1 MKGVIKAVIKKD
13 AERGRNG
20 GYFFIIGED
29 TVERFAHASNLQAP
43 ATFPGTSTSRPSDIH
58 EGQAVEFEPIEIP
71 GKGLRADR
79 VQVL

>member
-13 AERGRNG
+13 SERGRNG

-43 ATFPGTSTSRPSDIH
+43 ATFPGTNARTSDIH

>member
-43 ATFPGTSTSRPSDIH
+43 ATFPGASSRASDIH
-58 EGQAVEFEPIEIP
+58 EGQNVEFEPIEIP

-79 VQVL
+79 VTVL

>member
-29 TVERFAHASNLQAP
+29 KTERFAHASNLQAP
-43 ATFPGTSTSRPSDIH
+43 ASFPGGQGPRATDIH
-58 EGQAVEFEPIEIP
+58 EGQNVEFEPIEIP
-71 GKGLRADR
+71 GKGARADN
-79 VQVL
+79 VKVV

>member
-13 AERGRNG
+13 AERGRKG

-29 TVERFAHASNLQAP
+29 TSERFAHASNLETP
-43 ATFPGTSTSRPSDIH
+43 ASFPNGQGPRDTDIH
-58 EGQAVEFEPIEIP
+58 EGQPVEFDPIEIP

-79 VQVL
+79 VRVL